1 MNSLRVQMEKALKE
15 PLRAPGSP
23 RIGPEIPSYTGL
35 GLYRCGFS
43 ILIQRD
49 FGVIHRLFITP

>member
-1 MNSLRVQMEKALKE
+1 MEKALKE